1 MSLSHNKDLARRAIG
16 LWTTGSKDRIEEIL
30 APDYVNHQHHDR
42 DSSQVIR
49 GLDAW
54 KSFIMAFHWAFPDFC
69 DTIEQQIAEGDRVA
83 TRFKGTQEGEIMG
96 IAPTGRQAVWTGIT
110 IDRIADG
117 RIVESWAN
125 WDLLGHAP
133 AAGSRLPVQVSP
145 VGPASESA
153 SIQERKLCR
162 GECRLRRRA
171 STGPRP

>member
-1 MSLSHNKDLARRAIG
+1 VSLSHNKDLARRAIG

-42 DSSQVIR
+42 DDAKVIR
-49 GLDAW
+49 GLEAW
-54 KSFIMAFHWAFPDFC
+54 KKFILEFHQAFPDFQ

-83 TRFKGTQEGEIMG
+83 TRFTSRGTQKGEIMG

-125 WDLLGHAP
+125 WDLLGMLQQLGA
-133 AAGSRLPVQVSP
+133 VSSP
-145 VGPASESA
+145 
-153 SIQERKLCR
+153 K
-162 GECRLRRRA
+162 
-171 STGPRP
+171 